1 VAGLAER
8 QLAAPTGHLI
18 VEGDEAAVR
27 IQNGCQ
33 NCHFI
38 VETRGVQIAAVGF
51 RHRQQNSIRL
61 HIFVPESDRRTVL
74 DTSHFHPDQKVRVIR
89 HAHLVGLGIADPNG
103 GEVGRH
109 GLRLYRALFR
119 LSVKLPVALA
129 RMRIQVLFFGLL
141 KDICGRPADT
151 IELPEGASASA
162 VFEYYAARF
171 PRLREMASSIV
182 LARNHEFAT
191 ALEPLADGD
200 EVALLPP
207 VSGGAFLS
215 EVQDPA
221 GHFFALTRD
230 PIDPRAIETRLLQG
244 CDGAIV
250 TFQGVVRNNT
260 SGRRTLRLEYE
271 GYEPMALRKMA
282 EIGRDVASRYG
293 ISRIAMVH
301 RLGTLEI
308 GEASVMVVA
317 VSPHRRAAFDA
328 ALAGIDNLKKLVPVW
343 KKEFFE
349 DGEIWVEGAW
359 DEHAPRI
366 SPA

>member
-1 VAGLAER
+1 
-8 QLAAPTGHLI
+8 
-18 VEGDEAAVR
+18 
-27 IQNGCQ
+27 
-33 NCHFI
+33 
-38 VETRGVQIAAVGF
+38 
-51 RHRQQNSIRL
+51 
-61 HIFVPESDRRTVL
+61 
-74 DTSHFHPDQKVRVIR
+74 
-89 HAHLVGLGIADPNG
+89 
-103 GEVGRH
+103 
-109 GLRLYRALFR
+109 
-119 LSVKLPVALA
+119 
-129 RMRIQVLFFGLL
+129 MRIQVLFFGLL

>member
-1 VAGLAER
+1 
-8 QLAAPTGHLI
+8 
-18 VEGDEAAVR
+18 
-27 IQNGCQ
+27 
-33 NCHFI
+33 
-38 VETRGVQIAAVGF
+38 
-51 RHRQQNSIRL
+51 
-61 HIFVPESDRRTVL
+61 
-74 DTSHFHPDQKVRVIR
+74 
-89 HAHLVGLGIADPNG
+89 
-103 GEVGRH
+103 
-109 GLRLYRALFR
+109 
-119 LSVKLPVALA
+119 
-129 RMRIQVLFFGLL
+129 
-141 KDICGRPADT
+141 
-151 IELPEGASASA
+151 
-162 VFEYYAARF
+162 
-171 PRLREMASSIV
+171 MASSIV